1 MIFSVISHNDDEETE
16 EEDGEVGLDDA
27 ILDEITEDE
36 DEIPV
41 ETEGFGL
48 IDEKDVAE
56 VEEEKKDDED
66 DDEERLEEDAEDV
79 DFDTFDDID
88 EM

>member
-1 MIFSVISHNDDEETE
+1 MIFVGISHNDDEETE

-27 ILDEITEDE
+27 ILDEIAEDE
-36 DEIPV
+36 VEEPI

-48 IDEKDVAE
+48 IDEKEVAE
-56 VEEEKKDDED
+56 VEEEKKED
-66 DDEERLEEDAEDV
+66 DDAETSLEEDAEDV
-79 DFDTFDDID
+79 DFDTFDDVD

>member
-1 MIFSVISHNDDEETE
+1 MIFVGFSHNDDEETE
-16 EEDGEVGLDDA
+16 EEDGEVSLDDA

-36 DEIPV
+36 DDADV

-56 VEEEKKDDED
+56 AEEEKKEE
-66 DDEERLEEDAEDV
+66 DEEAEDGLEEDAEDV
-79 DFDTFDDID
+79 DFDTFDDVD